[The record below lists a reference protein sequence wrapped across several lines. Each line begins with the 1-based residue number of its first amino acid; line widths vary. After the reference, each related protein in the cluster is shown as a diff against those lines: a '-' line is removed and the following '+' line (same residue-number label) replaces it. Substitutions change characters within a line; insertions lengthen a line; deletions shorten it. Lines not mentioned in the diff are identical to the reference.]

1 MKNILYLLVMTVISG
16 MVGCSSSKQ
25 YVEGTI
31 CKVGN
36 EPFTNMAVQID
47 TYTIYPI
54 TADGNILKE
63 LESQQGYKV
72 KIFYSKIDSSG
83 ETKRIILKA
92 YEIINQ

>member
-1 MKNILYLLVMTVISG
+1 MKSILALFIMIVI
-16 MVGCSSSKQ
+16 VGCSSSKQ

-36 EPFTNMAVQID
+36 EPFTNMAVQTD
-47 TYTIYPI
+47 AYTIYPI
-54 TADGNILKE
+54 TADEDILKE

-83 ETKRIILKA
+83 KTKRIILKA
-92 YEIINQ
+92 YEIIN